1 MRAGAKVLYKWRLV
15 CCKLSANVLM
25 LTEKSV
31 KSVVYLC
38 DHFNHRAAALVLSIL
53 VQLVVFEGLPWNNF
67 GCRTDLVAV
76 LHTNRS
82 QYDTWWPISVV
93 DGNVRQGH
101 CTAMF
106 KAHGFWQLLKSGL
119 SNCLPRSVTT
129 SVGYPIRATHS
140 SKNNLTIDQYHRV
153 KRSTTVRQYRYSRED
168 RSSPMR
174 SKRKS

>member
-82 QYDTWWPISVV
+82 QYDTWWPVSVV
-93 DGNVRQGH
+93 NGNVRQGH
-101 CTAMF
+101 CTAIF
-106 KAHGFWQLLKSGL
+106 KAHDFCRASDTSDPFQQKWFD
-119 SNCLPRSVTT
+119 NRSV
-129 SVGYPIRATHS
+129 P
-140 SKNNLTIDQYHRV
+140 
-153 KRSTTVRQYRYSRED
+153 SREAID
-168 RSSPMR
+168 YCQAVQVFAER
-174 SKRKS
+174 